1 MTERSEA
8 SRDPADDLSGS
19 SGSSGPSGPSGMPG
33 TGRGEGCPGCSG
45 PHSPTC
51 PARPDGSAAALGDYR
66 AAFHA
71 ARLPLAV
78 LNRDG
83 LVLAANPAFGDL
95 VGTEPDELVAAT
107 AADLTDL
114 GADPR
119 IWSAY
124 REVLCGRSDR
134 LRCTRRLQLP
144 DGHSMWAEV
153 TVEPLAPGAG
163 LAPGGALNAG
173 GTPNDAR
180 GTLNGSG
187 TRTAGGELPAATDLS
202 VPADLP
208 VPADMSVPTDLPGSS
223 DLPMDGD
230 LPAMDGVPPAG
241 GGVRAGAG
249 QRAEEDHVL
258 LSVADISDRHDLL
271 ARLRHLQMHDP
282 VTRLPNRAL
291 FFERLAGALESAAF
305 EQGGTGRIG
314 LCYLDL
320 DGFKAVNDT
329 LGHRV
334 GDRLLSAV
342 AQRLRHCVEELSE
355 DRLPAPPDGPTAS
368 TASTTSDASAMSDAS
383 TAMPDAS
390 TASDASTAF
399 AAPVQMTDDDTG
411 HLDGSG
417 HLVARLGGD
426 EFALLVEDST
436 GTEQLA
442 ALAQRVL
449 DALQRPFDLAGQRLS
464 VSASIGVV
472 ERAATGTTATG
483 LMQAADTTLYWA
495 KEDGKARWTLFDPER
510 NAHRMTRQALSS
522 TLRPAVER
530 GEFTLE
536 YQPLV
541 GLGDGRA
548 QGVEALVRWRHP
560 QFGTLSPNRFI
571 GLAEE
576 NGAIVELGRWVLE
589 RACRQARAWQL
600 ERPGAQPLFVSV
612 NVAVR
617 QVWDSDLVADVA
629 HILAETG
636 LPPRLLQLELTES
649 AVMGSAGRPLQ
660 ALQALSDMG
669 VRIAIDD
676 FGTGYSNLAY
686 LSRLPV
692 SVLKLDGSFV
702 RGFRA
707 QEHPN
712 PADETI
718 VEALVALAHRL
729 GLTVTAE
736 CVESAEQAE
745 RLRRIGCDTGQG
757 WLYSRPVAPDRVSA
771 LISAGRRTGS

>member
-1 MTERSEA
+1 MTERDGRTKGSGGT
-8 SRDPADDLSGS
+8 RHLPLGRCDD
-19 SGSSGPSGPSGMPG
+19 
-33 TGRGEGCPGCSG
+33 T
-45 PHSPTC
+45 
-51 PARPDGSAAALGDYR
+51 AAALADYR

-71 ARLPLAV
+71 ARLPMAV

-83 LVLAANPAFGDL
+83 LVLAANPAFGEL
-95 VGTEPDELVAAT
+95 VGTDPDDLVAAT

-119 IWSAY
+119 VWTAY

-134 LRCTRRLQLP
+134 LHCTRRLKHP
-144 DGHSMWAEV
+144 DGHSVWVEV
-153 TVEPLAPGAG
+153 TVEPQM
-163 LAPGGALNAG
+163 
-173 GTPNDAR
+173 
-180 GTLNGSG
+180 
-187 TRTAGGELPAATDLS
+187 GED
-202 VPADLP
+202 
-208 VPADMSVPTDLPGSS
+208 
-223 DLPMDGD
+223 
-230 LPAMDGVPPAG
+230 
-241 GGVRAGAG
+241 R
-249 QRAEEDHVL
+249 VL

-291 FFERLAGALESAAF
+291 FFERLSAALEAAAF
-305 EQGGTGRIG
+305 EPAGTGRIG

-342 AQRLRHCVEELSE
+342 AQRLTRCAETVG
-355 DRLPAPPDGPTAS
+355 DRGP
-368 TASTTSDASAMSDAS
+368 
-383 TAMPDAS
+383 
-390 TASDASTAF
+390 
-399 AAPVQMTDDDTG
+399 G
-411 HLDGSG
+411 HGG

-426 EFALLVEDST
+426 EFALLVENST
-436 GTEQLA
+436 GTDQLA
-442 ALAQRVL
+442 ELARCVL

-472 ERAATGTTATG
+472 ERAAAGTTVTG
-483 LMQAADTTLYWA
+483 LMQAADTTLFWA

-522 TLRPAVER
+522 TLRPAVDR

-560 QFGTLSPNRFI
+560 QFGMLSPNRFI
-571 GLAEE
+571 ALAEE

-589 RACRQARAWQL
+589 RACHQARAWQL
-600 ERPGAQPLFVSV
+600 AHPGGQPLFVSV

-629 HILAETG
+629 GILAETG

-702 RGFRA
+702 HGFRS

-712 PADETI
+712 PADEMI

-757 WLYSRPVAPDRVSA
+757 WLYSRPVAPDRVEA
-771 LISAGRRTGS
+771 LLDAGRRTGS

>member
-1 MTERSEA
+1 MRERAVSGHPDSPGRTPGATLPSVTERNGTTKES
-8 SRDPADDLSGS
+8 AD
-19 SGSSGPSGPSGMPG
+19 
-33 TGRGEGCPGCSG
+33 
-45 PHSPTC
+45 
-51 PARPDGSAAALGDYR
+51 ARPAPAGRCDDTAASLGDYR
-66 AAFHA
+66 ATFYA
-71 ARLPLAV
+71 ARLAMAV

-83 LVLAANPAFGDL
+83 LVLAANPAFGEL
-95 VGTEPDELVAAT
+95 VGADPAELVAAT

-119 IWSAY
+119 VWTAY

-134 LRCTRRLQLP
+134 LRCTRRLKHTE
-144 DGHSMWAEV
+144 GHSVWVEV
-153 TVEPLAPGAG
+153 TVEPL
-163 LAPGGALNAG
+163 
-173 GTPNDAR
+173 TPEP
-180 GTLNGSG
+180 LSG
-187 TRTAGGELPAATDLS
+187 
-202 VPADLP
+202 
-208 VPADMSVPTDLPGSS
+208 
-223 DLPMDGD
+223 
-230 LPAMDGVPPAG
+230 
-241 GGVRAGAG
+241 
-249 QRAEEDHVL
+249 EERML

-291 FFERLAGALESAAF
+291 FFERLSAALETASF
-305 EQGGTGRIG
+305 EPSGTGRIG

-342 AQRLRHCVEELSE
+342 AQRLTRCAESAAE
-355 DRLPAPPDGPTAS
+355 RGPGRT
-368 TASTTSDASAMSDAS
+368 
-383 TAMPDAS
+383 
-390 TASDASTAF
+390 
-399 AAPVQMTDDDTG
+399 
-411 HLDGSG
+411 G

-436 GTEQLA
+436 GTDQLA
-442 ALAQRVL
+442 ELAQSVL

-472 ERAATGTTATG
+472 ERTATGTTATG

-522 TLRPAVER
+522 TLRPAVDR

-571 GLAEE
+571 ALAEE

-589 RACRQARAWQL
+589 RACYQARAWQL
-600 ERPGAQPLFVSV
+600 AHPGEPLFVSV

-629 HILAETG
+629 GILAETG
-636 LPPRLLQLELTES
+636 LPPELLQLELTES

-702 RGFRA
+702 RGFRS

-712 PADETI
+712 PADEMI

-757 WLYSRPVAPDRVSA
+757 WLYSRPVAPDRVAA
-771 LISAGRRTGS
+771 LLDAGRHTGA

>member
-1 MTERSEA
+1 MRERAVSGHPDSPGRTPGATLPSVTEREDTTKESTEA
-8 SRDPADDLSGS
+8 RPA
-19 SGSSGPSGPSGMPG
+19 PSGPGDD
-33 TGRGEGCPGCSG
+33 T
-45 PHSPTC
+45 
-51 PARPDGSAAALGDYR
+51 AASLGDYR
-66 AAFHA
+66 ATFYA
-71 ARLPLAV
+71 ARVAMAV

-83 LVLAANPAFGDL
+83 LVLAANPAFGEL
-95 VGTEPDELVAAT
+95 VGTDPAELVAAT

-119 IWSAY
+119 GWTAY

-134 LRCTRRLQLP
+134 MRCTRRLKHP
-144 DGHSMWAEV
+144 EGHSVWVEV
-153 TVEPLAPGAG
+153 TVEPL
-163 LAPGGALNAG
+163 
-173 GTPNDAR
+173 TPEP
-180 GTLNGSG
+180 LSG
-187 TRTAGGELPAATDLS
+187 
-202 VPADLP
+202 
-208 VPADMSVPTDLPGSS
+208 
-223 DLPMDGD
+223 
-230 LPAMDGVPPAG
+230 
-241 GGVRAGAG
+241 
-249 QRAEEDHVL
+249 EERML

-291 FFERLAGALESAAF
+291 FFERLAAALETASFAPS
-305 EQGGTGRIG
+305 GTGRIG

-342 AQRLRHCVEELSE
+342 AQRLTRCAEAAE
-355 DRLPAPPDGPTAS
+355 DRGP
-368 TASTTSDASAMSDAS
+368 
-383 TAMPDAS
+383 
-390 TASDASTAF
+390 
-399 AAPVQMTDDDTG
+399 G
-411 HLDGSG
+411 RGG
-417 HLVARLGGD
+417 YLVARLGGD

-436 GTEQLA
+436 GTDQLA
-442 ALAQRVL
+442 ELAQSVL

-472 ERAATGTTATG
+472 ERTATGTTATG

-522 TLRPAVER
+522 TLRPAVDR

-571 GLAEE
+571 ALAEE

-589 RACRQARAWQL
+589 RACYQARAWQL
-600 ERPGAQPLFVSV
+600 AHPGEPLFVSV

-629 HILAETG
+629 GILAETG
-636 LPPRLLQLELTES
+636 LPPELLQLELTES

-702 RGFRA
+702 RGFRS

-712 PADETI
+712 PADEMI

-757 WLYSRPVAPDRVSA
+757 WLYSRPVAPDRVEA
-771 LISAGRRTGS
+771 LLDAGRHTGA